1 MHGFDAGTFFSP
13 CCRLLQKVASSV
25 AALAKNKA
33 VCNWLKFPPIEPAH
47 DEIGEAAK
55 HAKVLLAQHQFRQN
69 TELVGSHS
77 ISSLPISVLDV
88 LVPVVGQYA
97 ARAL

>member
-1 MHGFDAGTFFSP
+1 MF
-13 CCRLLQKVASSV
+13 L
-25 AALAKNKA
+25 
-33 VCNWLKFPPIEPAH
+33 PAH

-97 ARAL
+97 ARAPIIDKSAVSGKTVNLNNRKAILIRIRSVASYPVQVQER